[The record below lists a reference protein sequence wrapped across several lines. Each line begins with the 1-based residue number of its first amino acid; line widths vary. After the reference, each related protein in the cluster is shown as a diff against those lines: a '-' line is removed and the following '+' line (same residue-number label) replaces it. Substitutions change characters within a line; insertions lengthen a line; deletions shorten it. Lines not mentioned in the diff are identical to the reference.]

1 VTASLVVDDMGQ
13 STSELGNSQGIG
25 NEKDLE
31 LLLWF
36 RSRAE
41 IVLTSGITAEAENYK
56 YPSRAELAILTN
68 SKRNYPR
75 LSESM
80 ERVTFLSNQ
89 SFAQAINSLKDMGF
103 TKIHTEFGATGFK
116 SLADESVSC
125 FVSSKTQQGITE
137 FLGHSNLLP
146 VDNFSL
152 SELQIARVVGRGKD

>member
-1 VTASLVVDDMGQ
+1 MTASLVVDDIGQ
-13 STSELGNSQGIG
+13 STSKLGNSQGIG

-75 LSESM
+75 LSECLD
-80 ERVTFLSNQ
+80 RVTFLSNQ
-89 SFAQAINSLKDMGF
+89 SFSQAINSLKAMGF

-116 SLADESVSC
+116 SLAYESVTC

-137 FLGHSNLLP
+137 FLGHSNLFP
-146 VDNFSL
+146 AESFSL